1 MSRGLRVTRTSGTAR
16 GVAPAQQGHVT
27 IVLEPPPDAPPALTS
42 WDWDRVHIVLA
53 AWKARRLLAEAR
65 SHMELA
71 ARHPTA
77 APGDFASGLEEA
89 LAATTAALQALDRV
103 R

>member
-1 MSRGLRVTRTSGTAR
+1 M
-16 GVAPAQQGHVT
+16 
-27 IVLEPPPDAPPALTS
+27 LTS
-42 WDWDRVHIVLA
+42 PDWDRMHVVLA

-65 SHMELA
+65 NHMEPV

-77 APGDFASGLEEA
+77 APGDFASSLEEA